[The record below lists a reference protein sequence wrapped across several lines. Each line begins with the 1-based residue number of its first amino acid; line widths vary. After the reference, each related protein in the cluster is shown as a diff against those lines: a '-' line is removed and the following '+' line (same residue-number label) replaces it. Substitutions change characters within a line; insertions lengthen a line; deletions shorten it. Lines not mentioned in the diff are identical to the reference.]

1 VTNSP
6 AWRSVEQVYAGAF
19 AESDAFDHALDQSM
33 QPRGFGLLLDLVA
46 ELGLEPGAT
55 AVDVGCRMAHFSIS
69 LARRFSLNVHGIDP
83 LTHHIDGARAA
94 LAELVTA
101 EPDVAARVQVEIGK
115 AEQLSEPDDS
125 VALIWCRDVLEHVPD
140 LGAVFRE
147 FRRVMRPDGHAVIY
161 EMMATDWL
169 EPQEAERLWPPIG
182 VYADSVNPKSFDAAI
197 TDSGLTIDQ
206 CIDLHGE
213 WRERDEEDGDGM
225 TSRQLIHASRLIRS
239 RQEFQDRFGVDAYN
253 AVLNNCLWGVY
264 QMIGKLSPRIYVLSR
279 SAAS

>member
-1 VTNSP
+1 VSNSA
-6 AWRSVEQVYAGAF
+6 AWRTVEQVYAEAF

-55 AVDVGCRMAHFSIS
+55 AVDVGCRMAYFSIA
-69 LARRFSLNVHGIDP
+69 LARRFGLNVHGIDP
-83 LTHHIDGARAA
+83 LTDHIDGARAA

-101 EPDVAARVQVEIGK
+101 EPDVAARVQVDIGR
-115 AEQLSEPDDS
+115 AEQLDDPDDS

-140 LGAVFRE
+140 LRAVFGE
-147 FRRVMRPDGHAVIY
+147 FRRVLRPDGHAVIY
-161 EMMATDWL
+161 QMMATDWL
-169 EPQEAERLWPPIG
+169 EPEEAERLWQPIG
-182 VYADSVNPKSFDAAI
+182 VYADSVDPRNFDAAI

-206 CIDLHGE
+206 CIDLRGE

-225 TSRQLIHASRLIRS
+225 TSRQLIHASRLIRGKS
-239 RQEFQDRFGVDAYN
+239 EFETRFGVDAYN

-279 SAAS
+279 TAAS